1 MQTMYQQMDAA
12 ELDAAIDLL
21 QEQVD
26 EVKAR
31 GLKLDMARG
40 KPSPAQV
47 ALSRPML
54 DVINAESDLTDGGI
68 DCSNYGGFE
77 GIPSARALAG
87 QFLGVPAEQT
97 LVLGSSSLLIMH
109 DVAGQF
115 WRCGTR
121 GGEPWGAYAASH
133 GGAAPKFLCPSLVL
147 GSSSLLIMHDVAGQ
161 FWRCGTRGGEP
172 WGAYAASHGGAAP
185 KFLCPSPGYDRHFGI
200 TRDLGFENVPV
211 PMTETGPDMDAVEA
225 LVKSDAGIKGIWCVP
240 KYSNPTGVTYSDET
254 VRRLVSMEAA
264 APDFRIFW
272 DNAYCVHDIYD
283 EGDELL
289 NVFDAAREAG
299 NEDRVIG
306 FASTSKITFPGSGI
320 AFVAASPAVIKEVA
334 DSLKM
339 GLISADKMNQLRH
352 VRFLPDIDAV
362 RAHMRRHAEFM
373 RPRFE
378 AVERKLSEGL
388 GGTGCAE
395 WTHPRGG
402 YFVSFD
408 GPEGSAKHAE
418 FMRPR
423 FEAVERKL
431 SEGLGGTGCAEWT
444 HPRGGY
450 FVSFDGPEG
459 SAKRVG
465 ALCAEMGVKLTPAGA
480 TWPGEDPRDTNIRI
494 APSYPSVEELERALD
509 VLVLAVKLVSAQL
522 ARESRD

>member
-133 GGAAPKFLCPSLVL
+133 GGAAPKFLCPS
-147 GSSSLLIMHDVAGQ
+147 
-161 FWRCGTRGGEP
+161 
-172 WGAYAASHGGAAP
+172 
-185 KFLCPSPGYDRHFGI
+185 PGYDRHFGI

-211 PMTETGPDMDAVEA
+211 PMTETGPDMDAVEE

-362 RAHMRRHAEFM
+362 REHMRR
-373 RPRFE
+373 
-378 AVERKLSEGL
+378 
-388 GGTGCAE
+388 
-395 WTHPRGG
+395 
-402 YFVSFD
+402 
-408 GPEGSAKHAE
+408 HAE

-494 APSYPSVEELERALD
+494 APSYPSVEELECALD
-509 VLVLAVKLVSAQL
+509 VLVLAVKLVSAEL
-522 ARESRD
+522 ARESWG

>member
-12 ELDAAIDLL
+12 ELDAAINSL

-121 GGEPWGAYAASH
+121 GGEPWSAYAASH
-133 GGAAPKFLCPSLVL
+133 GGAAS
-147 GSSSLLIMHDVAGQ
+147 
-161 FWRCGTRGGEP
+161 
-172 WGAYAASHGGAAP
+172 

-200 TRDLGFENVPV
+200 TSDLGFENVPV
-211 PMTETGPDMDAVEA
+211 PMTETGPDMDAVEE

-362 RAHMRRHAEFM
+362 REHMRRHAEFM

-408 GPEGSAKHAE
+408 GPEGSAK
-418 FMRPR
+418 RI
-423 FEAVERKL
+423 
-431 SEGLGGTGCAEWT
+431 
-444 HPRGGY
+444 
-450 FVSFDGPEG
+450 
-459 SAKRVG
+459 G

-494 APSYPSVEELERALD
+494 APSYPSVEELECALD

-522 ARESRD
+522 ARESRG

>member
-97 LVLGSSSLLIMH
+97 
-109 DVAGQF
+109 
-115 WRCGTR
+115 
-121 GGEPWGAYAASH
+121 
-133 GGAAPKFLCPSLVL
+133 LVL

-408 GPEGSAKHAE
+408 GPEGSAK
-418 FMRPR
+418 
-423 FEAVERKL
+423 
-431 SEGLGGTGCAEWT
+431 
-444 HPRGGY
+444 
-450 FVSFDGPEG
+450 
-459 SAKRVG
+459 RVG

>member
-12 ELDAAIDLL
+12 ELDAAIASLSAEV
-21 QEQVD
+21 EQ
-26 EVKAR
+26 VKAR
-31 GLKLDMARG
+31 GLALDMARG
-40 KPSPAQV
+40 KPSPEQV

-54 DVINAESDLTDGGI
+54 DVINSASDLMDGGV

-87 QFLGVPAEQT
+87 EFLGVPADQT

-115 WRCGTR
+115 WRCGTL
-121 GGEPWGAYAASH
+121 GGEPWGAHAA
-133 GGAAPKFLCPSLVL
+133 AN
-147 GSSSLLIMHDVAGQ
+147 D
-161 FWRCGTRGGEP
+161 GT
-172 WGAYAASHGGAAP
+172 AP

-211 PMTETGPDMDAVEA
+211 PMTEDGPDMDVVER
-225 LVKSDAGIKGIWCVP
+225 LVKSDASIKGIWCVP
-240 KYSNPTGVTYSDET
+240 KYSNPTGITYSDEV
-254 VRRLVSMEAA
+254 VRRLVSMETADA
-264 APDFRIFW
+264 GFRIFW

-299 NEDRVIG
+299 NEDRVVG

-320 AFVAASPAVIKEVA
+320 AFVAASPAVIKEIA

-352 VRFLPDIDAV
+352 TRFLPTIDAV
-362 RAHMRRHAEFM
+362 RAHMR
-373 RPRFE
+373 
-378 AVERKLSEGL
+378 
-388 GGTGCAE
+388 
-395 WTHPRGG
+395 
-402 YFVSFD
+402 
-408 GPEGSAKHAE
+408 KHAE

-431 SEGLGGTGCAEWT
+431 TEGLAGTGCATWT

-459 SAKRVG
+459 SAKRVA

-480 TWPGEDPRDTNIRI
+480 TWPGEDPDDTNIRI
-494 APSYPSVEELERALD
+494 APSYPSVGELEAALD
-509 VLVLAVKLVSAQL
+509 VLVLAVKLVSAEL
-522 ARESRD
+522 AREAIA